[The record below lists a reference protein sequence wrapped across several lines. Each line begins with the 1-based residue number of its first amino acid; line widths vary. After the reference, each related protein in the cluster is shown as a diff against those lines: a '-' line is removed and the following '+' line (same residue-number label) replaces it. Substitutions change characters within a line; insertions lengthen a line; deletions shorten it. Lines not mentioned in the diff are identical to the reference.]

1 MCGRYS
7 FAPNPK
13 QLEAR
18 MRDIQ
23 RPAELKISF
32 NIAPTHRA
40 YVIANDQ
47 PNILQ
52 SMIWGLV
59 PHWSADGAN
68 SGKLINARAEGIEEK
83 PSFRDPIRTRRCL
96 VPADSFYEWRT
107 APGRQ
112 KLPYRILPQDGG
124 LLFMAGIWD
133 EWRRGGEVKRTFSII
148 TTSPNE
154 EMGNLHNRMPV
165 LLTNADARQTWM
177 SPIPLSDAL
186 ALLRPAADGLL
197 SIYRVSEKLN
207 APGYDEPDLHE
218 EVQELPTLF

>member
-1 MCGRYS
+1 
-7 FAPNPK
+7 
-13 QLEAR
+13 
-18 MRDIQ
+18 
-23 RPAELKISF
+23 
-32 NIAPTHRA
+32 
-40 YVIANDQ
+40 
-47 PNILQ
+47 LQ
-52 SMIWGLV
+52 TMEWGLL
-59 PHWSADGAN
+59 PHWSTDGKN

-83 PSFRDPIRTRRCL
+83 PSFREPICTRRCL

-112 KLPYRILPQDGG
+112 KLPYRILPQDGS
-124 LLFMAGIWD
+124 LLIMAGIWD
-133 EWRRGGEVKRTFSII
+133 EWRRDGELKRTFSII

-165 LLTNADARQTWM
+165 LLTDADARQTWM
-177 SPIPLSDAL
+177 SPIPLDDAL

-197 SIYRVSEKLN
+197 SFYRVSEKLN